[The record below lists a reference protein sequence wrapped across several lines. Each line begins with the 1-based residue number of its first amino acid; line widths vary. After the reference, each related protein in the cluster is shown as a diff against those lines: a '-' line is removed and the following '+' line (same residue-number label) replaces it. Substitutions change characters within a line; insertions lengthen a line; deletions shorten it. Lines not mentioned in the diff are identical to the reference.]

1 MGKYGEA
8 AVKAVKLLVSGNVDR
23 PKDAWEV
30 ATSEIFSKGTSS
42 QRKGCPRNA
51 FLGLCEEGKI
61 KGIPPGNYTNSRKN
75 KEYAIKAVQILQEIP
90 ALSSNPETL
99 WNRVVERAYKA
110 HNQQMDVVTQ
120 LWNNNLI
127 VV

>member
-8 AVKAVKLLVSGNVDR
+8 AVKAVKLLASGNVDR

-30 ATSEIFSKGTSS
+30 ATIEIFGEGTSS
-42 QRKGCPRNA
+42 QRKGCPRNT

-75 KEYAIKAVQILQEIP
+75 KEYAIKAVQILQEVP

-99 WNRVVERAYKA
+99 WNRVVERDYKA
-110 HNQQMDVVTQ
+110 HNQQMNVVTQ